1 MKIVRA
7 VFAAVLVSISAVVYS
22 QETAVISKQDTVA
35 SKPPK
40 NYAQHRFHLYYG
52 IGYANDIYTR
62 INNDFIHNGFS
73 CSESMEA
80 RYAWFFAR
88 KWGLSVGVGVSHFF
102 AKGTLNIEGMIP
114 YYDDPYF
121 DHSGHTYDLYYRTY
135 DLVERQHIWALE
147 VPLQFHFEHR
157 KGRRPGVSV
166 GLGARGYFPIILA
179 QSVFP
184 QEKGYLTTAGY
195 EEFTN
200 TWYTDP
206 PHFGK
211 QETRLTPSI
220 VKLRPSVDIT
230 ADLGMIFRLCCA
242 LDMYLGLYGSY
253 GFLNVLPE
261 DIDKKDFITFEQG
274 NPYTVNSLLGS
285 NVLSEYNKYI
295 DDNKLDWKKADE
307 QWKRWQVGVKV
318 GFHIKPHDRCK
329 EKRKKHYEM
338 KSNRYNENNNSNANN
353 DANNSSNSNSRG
365 NVGGRGVRDTLYVY
379 NITPPSIYVGGDN
392 LTQSEKENIYKLVN
406 VLNLAK
412 ILFDLDSDVPNIEN
426 TNFVTEA
433 SKILKAEPSLRLI
446 IEGYTCDLG
455 SEDHNR
461 DLATRRAE
469 AMRSL
474 FILQGT
480 NPSQIETAAYTI
492 KDPESQLNIQEQKR
506 EEHRAV
512 IFRIYKKR

>member
-1 MKIVRA
+1 MKVVTA
-7 VFAAVLVSISAVVYS
+7 VFAAVLVSVSAVVYS
-22 QETAVISKQDTVA
+22 QDATKYEPKKDTV
-35 SKPPK
+35 SNKPSK

-62 INNDFIHNGFS
+62 MNNDFIHSGFS

-80 RYAWFFAR
+80 RYSWFFAR
-88 KWGLSVGVGVSHFF
+88 KWGLSFGVGVSHFF

-114 YYDDPYF
+114 DYDDPYF
-121 DHSGHTYDLYYRTY
+121 DHSGHWYDLHYKTK

-147 VPLQFHFEHR
+147 TPLQFHFEHR
-157 KGRRPGVSV
+157 KGRRPGIHI

-184 QEKGYLTTAGY
+184 QNKGYLTTAGY

-220 VKLRPSVDIT
+220 VKLKPSVDIT

-242 LDMYLGLYGSY
+242 SDLYVGIYGSY
-253 GFLNVLPE
+253 GFLNILPE
-261 DIDKKDFITFEQG
+261 DADKKDFITSEQG

-285 NVLSEYNKYI
+285 NILNNYNKYI
-295 DDNKLDWKKADE
+295 DDNKLDWKKANE
-307 QWKRWQVGVKV
+307 EWKRWQVGVKV
-318 GFHIKPHDRCK
+318 GFHIKPQDRCWN
-329 EKRKKHYEM
+329 KKKTQRET
-338 KSNRYNENNNSNANN
+338 KSDRYNENDNPNSNKN
-353 DANNSSNSNSRG
+353 
-365 NVGGRGVRDTLYVY
+365 NVGNRGGGMRDTIYVY
-379 NITPPSIYVGGDN
+379 NVTPSIYAGGDV
-392 LTQSEKENIYKLVN
+392 LTQSERENIYKLVN
-406 VLNLAK
+406 VLNMAK

-426 TNFVTEA
+426 TSFITESA
-433 SKILKAEPSLRLI
+433 KILKAEPSLRLI

-469 AMRSL
+469 AMRKL
-474 FILQGT
+474 FVQQGI